1 MPTTTRVRASK
12 LFEELTK
19 SFIPGEPKSDTETH
33 PDYRYH
39 ATSLENAH
47 DIVDSGIKPHR
58 PWHGT
63 DQNAWPDGATER
75 RSYFTDKA
83 HVAWHFA
90 PTDGKAVLLRTHK
103 DSAKFHTEHGTGD
116 FFVREPVPPDTMEIM
131 DHKGSWHP
139 LKSALWGEKHTAI
152 EGGAK
157 LQKSSTAPFQP
168 TAPHPSKPRAPRRPI
183 PYDPIAGKNMFAAP
197 FKFKPHKLGDLWQ
210 LHLQDKYPA
219 QKVKKIGVQASVA
232 AERQPVGAPITPEG

>member
-1 MPTTTRVRASK
+1 MLASS
-12 LFEELTK
+12 LFDELTK
-19 SFIPGEPKSDTETH
+19 SFSPGEPKPDTETH

-47 DIVDSGIKPHR
+47 EIANAGLKPHL

-63 DQNAWPDGATER
+63 EQNAWPDGSTGK

-90 PTDGKAVLLRTHK
+90 PENGKAVLLRTHK
-103 DSAKFHTEHGTGD
+103 DKAKFQTERSTGD
-116 FFVREPVPPDTMEIM
+116 FFVREPVAPNSMEIM
-131 DHKGSWHP
+131 DHKGEWHP
-139 LKSALWGEKHTAI
+139 LKSALRGEKHAAI

-157 LQKSSTAPFQP
+157 HTTLQKSSTAPFQP

-183 PYDPIAGKNMFAAP
+183 PFDPIAGKTMFAAP
-197 FKFKPHKLGDLWQ
+197 FKFKPHRLGDLWQ
-210 LHLQDKYPA
+210 LHLQDKYAP
-219 QKVKKIGVQASVA
+219 QKIKKVGVQASVT
-232 AERQPVGAPITPEG
+232 AERQSVKAPTIPEE